1 LLSDRRPPLTARR
14 LRHKHFFRSAQRRGA
29 VDAALRFLALLPR
42 RAADARTYTMAVS
55 VCAKARD
62 VHAALQARSRG
73 SFKRTC
79 AVACKATCKH

>member
-1 LLSDRRPPLTARR
+1 
-14 LRHKHFFRSAQRRGA
+14 

-62 VHAALQARSRG
+62 VHAALQVRCGGLHSHLQALGIDKSSMLQMLMPHTKGRISNSSRVL
-73 SFKRTC
+73 S
-79 AVACKATCKH
+79 